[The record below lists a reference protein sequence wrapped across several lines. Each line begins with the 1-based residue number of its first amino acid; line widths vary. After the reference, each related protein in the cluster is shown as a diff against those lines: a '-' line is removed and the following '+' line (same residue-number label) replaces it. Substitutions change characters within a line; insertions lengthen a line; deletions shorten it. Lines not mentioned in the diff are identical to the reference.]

1 MKITTLQTIASDIA
15 ADRLQAA
22 ARRIDKAL
30 EAEHGPSW
38 QRFLGS
44 LAVFLRDP
52 AHVPFA
58 SVLTLGNDKLPFLSF
73 SGLPGDACPG
83 AGDCLSFCYSFKA
96 WRYPAAFARQAQN
109 LVLIRHNPAA
119 VFQAFDK
126 YRGRGAID
134 FRLYVDGDFDS
145 VDTVN
150 EWFKFLTANAWL
162 RSYGYSKS
170 FSQILGAQKAPPNY
184 RLNISSGHNSPP
196 AVVAKIAALSTTR
209 GHFIAVDMGRAVKS
223 ADHGNRAHQA
233 ELRKIFGHKAFTCP
247 GKCGECTPTG
257 HACGSDKFKN
267 VPIIIAA
274 H

>member
-1 MKITTLQTIASDIA
+1 MKMTTLQTIAGDIA

-30 EAEHGPSW
+30 KAEPGLSW
-38 QRFLGS
+38 QRFLGG

-52 AHVPFA
+52 AHAPFA

-83 AGDCLSFCYSFKA
+83 AGDCLKFCYSFKA

-109 LVLIRHNPAA
+109 LVLIRHNPTA

-145 VDTVN
+145 TETVN
-150 EWFKFLTANAWL
+150 RWFSFLYQNDWL
-162 RSYGYSKS
+162 KAYGYSKS
-170 FSQILGAQKAPPNY
+170 FYAILGAQKAPPNY

-196 AVVAKIAALSTTR
+196 SIVAKIAALPITR
-209 GHFIAVDMGRAVKS
+209 GHFIAVDIGRAVKA
-223 ADHGNRAHQA
+223 ADHGDRAHQA
-233 ELRKIFGHKAFTCP
+233 ELRKVFGGKAFTCP
-247 GKCGECTPTG
+247 GKCGECTPNG
-257 HACGSDKFKN
+257 HACGSDTFKN
-267 VPIIIAA
+267 IPIIIAA